1 MMSRELRVK
10 SREPES
16 ERRSFDL
23 CPLTLLAT
31 RNTKTH
37 KKKRESRS
45 PHPSSFPFVAFCGQS
60 AFLISWQALRLSLW
74 HSVFGAAMALLILS
88 PQTIFADD
96 PDPQVDQAVVRALE
110 YLAAQQKPSGG
121 WVVDVFGG
129 ETTSATSLAVMAFL
143 AAGHVPEE
151 GPYAPTIRRG
161 IQYVIDQQRGD
172 GLLVSR
178 HGHGPMY
185 CHGISTLMLG
195 EVCGMLAE
203 PQETSCRKALEK
215 AVKLLI
221 ASQEVKKDFRNAGGW
236 RYNSASGDSDLSVT
250 GWQLL
255 ALRAAKNIGCDVPAA
270 NIDDA
275 VNYVRRCGH
284 AGGFGYQP
292 GAGSTAVLTG
302 TGLTALQVCGAET
315 DVEKQDGLK
324 YLKGRPLRPQD
335 PWYFYGVY
343 YCSVGGYKLGEGP
356 WKELRPQIFEPLL
369 AQQQADGHWNADNGN
384 EKQFGTTYP
393 TAMAVL
399 ALTVEYGYLPIY
411 QR

>member
-1 MMSRELRVK
+1 MNRL
-10 SREPES
+10 
-16 ERRSFDL
+16 
-23 CPLTLLAT
+23 
-31 RNTKTH
+31 
-37 KKKRESRS
+37 
-45 PHPSSFPFVAFCGQS
+45 PFRGLIGL
-60 AFLISWQALRLSLW
+60 AFLAL
-74 HSVFGAAMALLILS
+74 AAPLLRG
-88 PQTIFADD
+88 ADD
-96 PDPQVDQAVVRALE
+96 PDPVVDRAVVRALE

-121 WVVDVFGG
+121 WVVDAFQG
-129 ETTSATSLAVMAFL
+129 ETTSATSLAVMSFL
-143 AAGHVPEE
+143 AAGHVPDE
-151 GPYAPTIRRG
+151 GPYAPVIRRG
-161 IQYVIDQQRGD
+161 IQYVIDQQRAD

-203 PQETSCRKALEK
+203 PQATACRKALEK

-236 RYNSASGDSDLSVT
+236 RYGATSGDSDLSVT

-255 ALRAAKNIGCDVPAA
+255 ALRAAKNIGCDVPAE

-275 VNYVRRCGH
+275 VSYVRRCGQG
-284 AGGFGYQP
+284 GGFAYQP
-292 GAGSTAVLTG
+292 GAGATVVLTG

-315 DVEKQDGLK
+315 PEEKQSGLA
-324 YLKGRPLRPQD
+324 YLKARSLQPQD
-335 PWYFYGVY
+335 PWYFYGIY
-343 YCSVGGYKLGEGP
+343 YCSVGGYKLGDAS
-356 WKELRPQIFEPLL
+356 WKELQPQIFEPLL
-369 AQQQADGHWNADNGN
+369 AHQQPDGHWNADNGN
-384 EKQFGTTYP
+384 EKQFGTIYP